1 MGAEAEAHTAK
12 VTIDVWSD
20 VMCPWCVIGTRQ
32 LAKALDELVGEIEA
46 EIRFRPFELNPD
58 MPPEGEDQAAH
69 IQRKYGR
76 STAESAG
83 VRDRLKGFGDQV
95 GYSFSYE
102 GEGEAPP
109 AMMWNT
115 FLAHKLLF
123 WALRA
128 GGPEVQGA
136 LKRAMFD
143 AHFQQRR
150 NMADPEVLVELAEKV
165 GLPRLGA
172 AQALLDETIGNSVRH
187 EEATAWDMNISG
199 VPAMVVNGKFLIPGA
214 QEPDVYV
221 DALRRVVA
229 KEAAQAV

>member
-1 MGAEAEAHTAK
+1 MAEAPAK

-32 LAKALDELVGEIEA
+32 LATALEELDGEIEA

-58 MPPEGEDQAAH
+58 MPTEGEEQAAH

-76 STAESAG
+76 SPAESAG
-83 VRDRLKGFGDQV
+83 VRDRLKGFGDRV
-95 GYSFSYE
+95 GYSFAWD
-102 GEGEAPP
+102 GAGEAPP

-115 FLAHKLLF
+115 FLAHKLLY

-128 GGPEVQGA
+128 GGPDTQGK

-150 NMADPEVLVELAEKV
+150 NMSDPEVLVDLAVGV
-165 GLPRLGA
+165 GLPKLGA
-172 AQALLDETIGNSVRH
+172 AQALLDETIGKSVRH
-187 EEATAWDMNISG
+187 EEAMAWDMNITG
-199 VPAMVVNGKFLIPGA
+199 VPAMVVNGKALIPGA
-214 QEPDVYV
+214 QEPETYV
-221 DALRRVVA
+221 ALLRKVVA
-229 KEAAQAV
+229 REAAQA